1 MTILIPRDFRP
12 KTYSINEVKRLTG
25 LGKTTIFALLQTGT
39 LTSVLI
45 GRRRLIHA
53 ESVDQLLE
61 TGTDATGQA
70 A

>member
-1 MTILIPRDFRP
+1 MPILIPRDFKP

>member
-1 MTILIPRDFRP
+1 MPILIPRDFKP

-25 LGKTTIFALLQTGT
+25 LGKTTIFALLQNGT
-39 LTSVLI
+39 LTSVSI

-53 ESVDQLLE
+53 DSVDRLLE
-61 TGTDATGQA
+61 TGTEDVA